1 MRFETKSGGEDD
13 GWARFSAI
21 ASTAERDMAEDRIL
35 PGAFEP
41 IDLEHVPLLVG
52 HDVHSAVGRLEECRQ
67 QGDKLTVRGAIRTTL
82 AKGKEAYEQVRHGIL
97 TGVSVGFKVLNPN
110 KDIQYDAHGRRT
122 ILRGVLLE
130 LSLVA
135 IPANRSAR
143 ITSLKSVQRDKGEA
157 FRRKLD
163 VLAAGWAADDAATRR
178 HLNEVSAK
186 MAELMIGM
194 GRAGAIPMADV
205 HVHVKSLMA
214 DMRAGAAR

>member
-35 PGAFEP
+35 PGAFDP
-41 IDLEHVPLLVG
+41 INLEYVPLLVG

-82 AKGKEAYEQVRHGIL
+82 AKGKEAYEQVKHGIL
-97 TGVSVGFKVLNPN
+97 TGVSVGFKVLNPD
-110 KDIQYDAHGRRT
+110 KDIRYDAKGRT
-122 ILRGVLLE
+122 IIRGVLLE
-130 LSLVA
+130 VSLVA

-186 MAELMIGM
+186 MAELMVGL

-205 HVHVKSLMA
+205 QVHVKSLMA